1 MTEEGKNVVLVVD
14 DTEQN
19 LSVVGNILLENDYEI
34 QLVTSGEEAF
44 ESLNEIIPDLILLD
58 VMMPGMDGHEVIRR
72 LKSDDKYMEIPVIFL
87 TAKVETEDVVKGFE
101 LGAVDYVTKPFRK
114 AELLARVKT
123 HIKLKNTENELRDL
137 IKMKDRLFSIIGHDL
152 RGPIGTFMMVMDTIT
167 DESRDLPEDKVK
179 RYLQQ
184 MKDTSKGAY
193 GLLENLLTWARSQQK
208 LVTFEPAVQN
218 LNGIVE
224 DTIKVLDGTAKSKSI
239 TLKNELEPEIS
250 GFFDK
255 NSISTV
261 IRNLISNALKFTEK
275 DGEIK
280 ISCFKEDNELHISVK
295 DSGIG
300 MKEAAMN
307 KLFKKDQIT
316 TTRGTNGEKGTG
328 LGLLL
333 CKDFV
338 VGNNGR
344 IWVESEIGK
353 GTVFTFSVPV
363 SG

>member
-1 MTEEGKNVVLVVD
+1 MTDEGKNVVLVVD

-72 LKSDDKYMEIPVIFL
+72 LKSDDRYKEIPVIFL

-114 AELLARVKT
+114 AELLARVRT
-123 HIKLKNTENELRDL
+123 HIKLKNTENDLRDL

-167 DESRDLPEDKVK
+167 DESRDLPEEKIK

-208 LVTFEPAVQN
+208 LVSFEPSVQS
-218 LNGIVE
+218 LHDIVE
-224 DTIKVLDGTAKSKSI
+224 DTIKVLDGTAKSKFI
-239 TLKNELEPEIS
+239 TLKNEVQPGTT

-261 IRNLISNALKFTEK
+261 VRNLISNSLKFTNK
-275 DGEIK
+275 DGEII
-280 ISCFKEDNELHISVK
+280 ISSTKNDNELQVSVK

-300 MKEAAMN
+300 MSEEAVK

-333 CKDFV
+333 CKDFIM
-338 VGNNGR
+338 GNSGR
-344 IWVESEIGK
+344 IWVESEQGK
-353 GTVFTFSVPV
+353 GTVFFFSLPL
-363 SG
+363 SD